1 MSIYNKQS
9 DNESDLI
16 RSEGMG
22 FDPDGKSILPAY
34 EELIKENMDFDALLA
49 SYPLDK
55 ELVQGIYE
63 LILETVLCQND
74 RILIASSWYPA
85 ELVKSKFMKLKYAH
99 IEYVMECFRK
109 NTTKVEFQPSSY
121 DRGSYL
127 NVGISFLWE
136 TSERLNETLA
146 FNIGYRVNKV
156 GYASYRGNDAAY
168 EKKMEDFAEA
178 AMEKVREYS
187 MLFMVIIILV
197 RPISSYSE
205 ISVFESSVALLAGV
219 FMADN
224 YYMEYMNDRISTYY
238 LFPFK
243 KKCTSLLKRIVIS
256 QVYLIALI
264 AVFYWG
270 FVLMY
275 HPTNYSGVS
284 IAVLYIQCVCACAAS
299 MFFMG
304 ILCFT
309 ATNLLRNIGIG
320 IGCVFLL
327 WLFLT
332 SSITRILPQLLQLFK
347 LSGEV
352 VQDGFLT
359 PYWPSRILYAVVA
372 IGLLF
377 LNLYL
382 VNKQPDYNKKGWCKH
397 GNKGK

>member
-1 MSIYNKQS
+1 MRNRSGEKIKLSGIDELLGVVNEESAMEIDIASIHPFAGHPFKVIDDDKMQ
-9 DNESDLI
+9 DLVESVRENGVITPVLI
-16 RSEGMG
+16 R
-22 FDPDGKSILPAY
+22 P
-34 EELIKENMDFDALLA
+34 
-49 SYPLDK
+49 
-55 ELVQGIYE
+55 
-63 LILETVLCQND
+63 
-74 RILIASSWYPA
+74 
-85 ELVKSKFMKLKYAH
+85 
-99 IEYVMECFRK
+99 
-109 NTTKVEFQPSSY
+109 
-121 DRGSYL
+121 
-127 NVGISFLWE
+127 
-136 TSERLNETLA
+136 
-146 FNIGYRVNKV
+146 
-156 GYASYRGNDAAY
+156 
-168 EKKMEDFAEA
+168 
-178 AMEKVREYS
+178 AMENQY
-187 MLFMVIIILV
+187 
-197 RPISSYSE
+197 
-205 ISVFESSVALLAGV
+205 ES
-219 FMADN
+219 DN